1 MGTLD
6 GNKKMRRAGS
16 RCQASENSTC
26 SPLMEYPV
34 PINSLLNLSRIP
46 TPIKS
51 PIKRQGR
58 AFFIFIFYLLS
69 FPSLTPWVLWENWG
83 WLRCHDFLMN
93 SGVQAYID
101 PQIYRG
107 LGFGLNCRGARSCKQ
122 RRKRQTGG
130 KDRTTVADRQ
140 TGEEANIH
148 SRNVAAGW
156 CCRGNGLSQTQ
167 CEASDTEGS
176 LTTTTGR
183 QRGVSNTNAMKPG
196 PQWASGYLND
206 DSNGL

>member
-16 RCQASENSTC
+16 CCQASENTTC

-34 PINSLLNLSRIP
+34 PINSLLNLSRIL

-51 PIKRQGR
+51 PIKGQGR
-58 AFFIFIFYLLS
+58 AFVFFFFYLLR
-69 FPSLTPWVLWENWG
+69 FPSLALYVLWENWS

-93 SGVQAYID
+93 PGVQVSID
-101 PQIYRG
+101 LQIYRG
-107 LGFGLNCRGARSCKQ
+107 LGFESNCQDSCSCLQ
-122 RRKRQTGG
+122 RRRRQTEG
-130 KDRTTVADRQ
+130 KDRETDADRQ
-140 TGEEANIH
+140 TGKEANIH

-156 CCRGNGLSQTQ
+156 CCRGNVFFQTQ
-167 CEASDTEGS
+167 CKASDTEGS
-176 LTTTTGR
+176 LTMTTGR
-183 QRGVSNTNAMKPG
+183 QRGDSNTNAVKPG
-196 PQWASGYLND
+196 PQWAPGYLND